1 MYGMKYDRIE
11 VRLDEEHVKKLAEL
25 KAAYG
30 TSASEA
36 VRRAIDEAWWE
47 QGRNRRLEAVRR
59 MAEAN
64 IEDMP
69 DPDELKRQNEEI
81 YTRAIEESLRRC
93 EAPVDS
99 SDTD

>member
-1 MYGMKYDRIE
+1 MYGMYDRIE
-11 VRLDEEHVKKLAEL
+11 IRLDEEHVRKLAEL

-36 VRRAIDEAWWE
+36 VRRAIEEAWWE
-47 QGRNRRLEAVRR
+47 QGRKRRKEALERLSAL
-59 MAEAN
+59 E

-69 DPDELKRQNEEI
+69 DPDELKRQNEEL

-93 EAPVDS
+93 EAPFDS